1 MSLAASEVCAP
12 LHMLNKC
19 CEWKTRMILASFLAA
34 ACKFRG
40 RAAGEWVRSEV
51 PAHAQ
56 AQMPVFAK
64 PEGIILMQLNS
75 SASGHDGVHDI
86 QVRCSP
92 FVHAAT

>member
-1 MSLAASEVCAP
+1 M
-12 LHMLNKC
+12 
-19 CEWKTRMILASFLAA
+19 
-34 ACKFRG
+34 
-40 RAAGEWVRSEV
+40 

-86 QVRCSP
+86 QVCFS
-92 FVHAAT
+92 HSSGAAT